1 MFLGMAR
8 GSVGDVTFAR
18 VKGQQVG
25 RARNRRPNNPRTQSQ
40 MTQRS
45 SFMSAVKFFAKGRQN
60 YFTFAF
66 EGKKANES
74 DYNAFMRLNSK
85 KGYQMTKEIYDN
97 PNYPAVGEWQLS
109 QGSLKDIATAWQTT
123 TLNFAA
129 LLGITT
135 TTLPGSL
142 TLGEVSQK
150 LIATGEYMAGD
161 ILTFGQ
167 ILTDSVVEEGSD
179 PMPIAWSEDGI
190 TWQLSQFILNP
201 SSSEILLDLIP
212 NLGINV
218 DGVSNAVSI
227 VTNSLENASV
237 IGGFFATHSR
247 KTLNGLKVSN
257 TYMRN
262 NDASLR
268 AIELSR
274 TDAYNAWVL
283 SEWQARELAILEG
296 ALSADS
302 NEAEQSPV
310 LVLSADTPI
319 EIGADQAAY
328 AVGICKNVNNLNVDD
343 YIVLFEGTNED
354 GDDLIATELSDQSDF
369 FEVELKKVGGSPNA
383 AVQIYKSTGLVVVST
398 ESKMITIDSIAITK

>member
-109 QGSLKDIATAWQTT
+109 QGSLKDIPTAWQSATV
-123 TLNFAA
+123 NFAA
-129 LLGITT
+129 MLGVTT
-135 TTLPGSL
+135 STLPTAL

-150 LIATGEYMAGD
+150 LIATGEYMSGD
-161 ILTFGQ
+161 VLTFGQ
-167 ILTDSVVEEGSD
+167 IITDSVVEEGSD

-190 TWQLSQFILNP
+190 AWQLSQFILNP
-201 SSSEILLDLIP
+201 SSTELILNLIP

-218 DGVSNAVSI
+218 DGESGEVTVI
-227 VTNSLENASV
+227 TNSLENANV

-262 NDASLR
+262 NDAALR

-296 ALSADS
+296 ALSSGSVETSAKYTALLDYPINFEANESKTTGSISPIAAFNPDTLRVDADS
-302 NEAEQSPV
+302 
-310 LVLSADTPI
+310 
-319 EIGADQAAY
+319 
-328 AVGICKNVNNLNVDD
+328 
-343 YIVLFEGTNED
+343 D
-354 GDDLIATELSDQSDF
+354 GDELILNRGTDTGDAFKYTLDWTDGSTYGYISVSKTNGSVDVTASDNYIKIS
-369 FEVELKKVGGSPNA
+369 S
-383 AVQIYKSTGLVVVST
+383 
-398 ESKMITIDSIAITK
+398 IDV

>member
-109 QGSLKDIATAWQTT
+109 QGSLKDIPTAWQSATV
-123 TLNFAA
+123 NFAA
-129 LLGITT
+129 MLGVTT
-135 TTLPGSL
+135 STLPTAL

-150 LIATGEYMAGD
+150 LIATGEYMSGD

-167 ILTDSVVEEGSD
+167 IITDSVVEEGSD
-179 PMPIAWSEDGI
+179 PIPIAWSEDGI
-190 TWQLSQFILNP
+190 AWQLSQFILNP
-201 SSSEILLDLIP
+201 SSTELILNLIP

-218 DGVSNAVSI
+218 DGESGEVTVI
-227 VTNSLENASV
+227 TNSLENASV

-262 NDASLR
+262 NDAALR

-274 TDAYNAWVL
+274 TAAYNAYVIG
-283 SEWQARELAILEG
+283 EWQARELAILEG
-296 ALSADS
+296 ALSTSD
-302 NEAEQSPV
+302 NESEATKFNPSVAFPYTIPVSEEQVVGKFTGMDNFVPANLKVFVEVDGEIYLAEYDDIYDGVYTYEITVGSGMVYVNVAEEGGNVSVHSTDLWPTKV
-310 LVLSADTPI
+310 LT
-319 EIGADQAAY
+319 
-328 AVGICKNVNNLNVDD
+328 
-343 YIVLFEGTNED
+343 
-354 GDDLIATELSDQSDF
+354 
-369 FEVELKKVGGSPNA
+369 
-383 AVQIYKSTGLVVVST
+383 VQY
-398 ESKMITIDSIAITK
+398 

>member
-109 QGSLKDIATAWQTT
+109 QGSLKDIATGWESVSLKFMAM
-123 TLNFAA
+123 
-129 LLGITT
+129 LGIKSTMSSAAIT
-135 TTLPGSL
+135 V
-142 TLGEVSQK
+142 GEVSQK
-150 LIATGEYMAGD
+150 LIATGEYMSGD
-161 ILTFGQ
+161 ILTFGE
-167 ILTDSVVEEGSD
+167 IRTESVVEEGSD

-190 TWQLSQFILNP
+190 QWILSQFILNP
-201 SSSEILLDLIP
+201 SSSQLMSEALPELD
-212 NLGINV
+212 
-218 DGVSNAVSI
+218 
-227 VTNSLENASV
+227 VTVLSDTNEVVIWTSDSLVANQ

-247 KTLNGLKVSN
+247 KTLGGLEVSN

-262 NDASLR
+262 NDAALR

-296 ALSADS
+296 ALSNVEESITFNATVAMPYTVPQDS
-302 NEAEQSPV
+302 ASHDVGIFSSMNNFDASKLKIVAYNLTAGSQLTLRDEGSSAAEQV
-310 LVLSADTPI
+310 F
-319 EIGADQAAY
+319 EMY
-328 AVGICKNVNNLNVDD
+328 DD
-343 YIVLFEGTNED
+343 EGTV
-354 GDDLIATELSDQSDF
+354 LTITIQ
-369 FEVELKKVGGSPNA
+369 
-383 AVQIYKSTGLVVVST
+383 KSTGVLAVIREVNDT
-398 ESKMITIDSIAITK
+398 SIAIASISY

>member
-1 MFLGMAR
+1 MKGNMFLGMAR

-74 DYNAFMRLNSK
+74 DYNAFMRLNWK

-109 QGSLKDIATAWQTT
+109 QGSLKDIATGWEPDSLKFMAM
-123 TLNFAA
+123 
-129 LLGITT
+129 LGIKSTMSSAAIT
-135 TTLPGSL
+135 V
-142 TLGEVSQK
+142 GEVSQK
-150 LIATGEYMAGD
+150 LIATGEFMAGD
-161 ILTFGQ
+161 ILTFGE
-167 ILTDSVVEEGSD
+167 IRTESVVEEGSD

-190 TWQLSQFILNP
+190 QWVISQFILDP
-201 SSSEILLDLIP
+201 SSSQLMSEAIPELDVTVLSNNNEVVIWT
-212 NLGINV
+212 NDSLG
-218 DGVSNAVSI
+218 
-227 VTNSLENASV
+227 ENQ

-262 NDASLR
+262 NDAALR

-283 SEWQARELAILEG
+283 AQWQARELAILEG
-296 ALSADS
+296 ALS
-302 NEAEQSPV
+302 
-310 LVLSADTPI
+310 
-319 EIGADQAAY
+319 
-328 AVGICKNVNNLNVDD
+328 
-343 YIVLFEGTNED
+343 
-354 GDDLIATELSDQSDF
+354 
-369 FEVELKKVGGSPNA
+369 NA
-383 AVQIYKSTGLVVVST
+383 A
-398 ESKMITIDSIAITK
+398 D

>member
-1 MFLGMAR
+1 MKGNMFLGMAR

-109 QGSLKDIATAWQTT
+109 QGSLKDIATVWESDSLKFMAM
-123 TLNFAA
+123 
-129 LLGITT
+129 LGIKSTMSSAAIT
-135 TTLPGSL
+135 V
-142 TLGEVSQK
+142 GEVSQK

-161 ILTFGQ
+161 ILTFGE
-167 ILTDSVVEEGSD
+167 IRTESVVEEGSD

-190 TWQLSQFILNP
+190 QWVLSQFILNP
-201 SSSEILLDLIP
+201 SSSQLMSEALPELDVTVL
-212 NLGINV
+212 
-218 DGVSNAVSI
+218 SNNNEVVI
-227 VTNSLENASV
+227 WTNDSLVENQ

-262 NDASLR
+262 NDAALR

-283 SEWQARELAILEG
+283 AEWQARELAILEG
-296 ALSADS
+296 ALSNAADEGGGDES
-302 NEAEQSPV
+302 LILTAELPIYVSDESPIA
-310 LVLSADTPI
+310 LGTMEPNT
-319 EIGADQAAY
+319 
-328 AVGICKNVNNLNVDD
+328 NVDVNKFNLNGLTSGGVRLTISEWLDESPD
-343 YIVLFEGTNED
+343 MTGTVKAGED
-354 GDDLIATELSDQSDF
+354 TVAYLGYNKDTGAVNITGAGDVPFFVSD
-369 FEVELKKVGGSPNA
+369 
-383 AVQIYKSTGLVVVST
+383 VSYN
-398 ESKMITIDSIAITK
+398 